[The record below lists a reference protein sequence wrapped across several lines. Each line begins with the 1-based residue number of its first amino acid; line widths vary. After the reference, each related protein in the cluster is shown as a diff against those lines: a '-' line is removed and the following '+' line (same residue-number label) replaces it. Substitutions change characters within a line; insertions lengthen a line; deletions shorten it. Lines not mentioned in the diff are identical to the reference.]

1 MNFGRL
7 LCKHNTKTK
16 KEVYIMLLE
25 KNKTYILEISW
36 EATII
41 GTVKDVT
48 AHKVHLKNVE
58 IDRGLGKPV
67 YHKIYSID
75 KSCITNAREW

>member
-1 MNFGRL
+1 MQAQFPQ
-7 LCKHNTKTK
+7 TK
-16 KEVYIMLLE
+16 KEMYIMLLE
-25 KNKTYILEISW
+25 KDKTYILEISW

-48 AHKVHLKNVE
+48 ANKVHLKNVE
-58 IDRGLGKPV
+58 VDRGLGKPV

-75 KSCITNAREW
+75 KNCITSAKEW

>member
-1 MNFGRL
+1 
-7 LCKHNTKTK
+7 
-16 KEVYIMLLE
+16 MLLE
-25 KNKTYILEISW
+25 KGKTYVLEISW

-41 GTVKDVT
+41 GTVKDVNNK
-48 AHKVHLKNVE
+48 KVHLKNVE

-75 KSCITNAREW
+75 KSCITSAKEW

>member
-1 MNFGRL
+1 ML
-7 LCKHNTKTK
+7 LSWMQKKLKCFI

-25 KNKTYILEISW
+25 KDKTYILEIGY

-41 GTVKDVT
+41 GTIKDVT
-48 AHKVHLKNVE
+48 ANKVHLKNAEV
-58 IDRGLGKPV
+58 DRGLGKPV

-75 KSCITNAREW
+75 KSCITSAREW

>member
-1 MNFGRL
+1 ML
-7 LCKHNTKTK
+7 LSWMQKKLKCFI

-36 EATII
+36 EAVIV
-41 GTVKDVT
+41 GTVKEVT

-58 IDRGLGKPV
+58 VDRGLGKPV
-67 YHKIYSID
+67 YHKIFSID
-75 KSCITNAREW
+75 KSCITAVKEW

>member
-1 MNFGRL
+1 
-7 LCKHNTKTK
+7 
-16 KEVYIMLLE
+16 MLLE
-25 KNKTYILEISW
+25 KGKTYILQIGW
-36 EATII
+36 EATIV
-41 GTVKDVT
+41 GTIKDVT

-67 YHKIYSID
+67 YHKIFSID

>member
-1 MNFGRL
+1 
-7 LCKHNTKTK
+7 
-16 KEVYIMLLE
+16 MLLE
-25 KNKTYILEISW
+25 KDKTYILEIGY

-41 GTVKDVT
+41 GTVKNVNV
-48 AHKVHLKNVE
+48 HKVHLKNVE
-58 IDRGLGKPV
+58 VDRGLGKPV